1 MKPERLES
9 LVGPDLWSLA
19 CSVSEEPVEVLAL
32 TALPSEELGRAS
44 FRFTYP
50 DGSVRKGRRMLSA
63 ESARR
68 ACALRSLID
77 PRHMPALLGA
87 QGAALLAEWS
97 EGSAPNPRDPGVLR
111 VAGALLGSVHATP
124 VPREM
129 AREYGFPIDGWP
141 RRLERHLL
149 TLVELGALA
158 RDAAARALEIAQS
171 TAPSDPPRGL
181 VHCDFC
187 PENLVVDRV
196 GALQMIDN
204 ENLTVDAL
212 AFDLARTCYRWPLDA
227 GYAQFFWAGYRTMCD
242 PVSFFDHGDHW
253 MIQAL
258 SEAAAFRVAGRTPHV
273 DVPIAALE
281 RLLDGTATYDVHR
294 A

>member
-1 MKPERLES
+1 MA
-9 LVGPDLWSLA
+9 LV
-19 CSVSEEPVEVLAL
+19 
-32 TALPSEELGRAS
+32 
-44 FRFTYP
+44 
-50 DGSVRKGRRMLSA
+50 
-63 ESARR
+63 
-68 ACALRSLID
+68 
-77 PRHMPALLGA
+77 
-87 QGAALLAEWS
+87 
-97 EGSAPNPRDPGVLR
+97 
-111 VAGALLGSVHATP
+111 
-124 VPREM
+124 
-129 AREYGFPIDGWP
+129 YGFPIDGWP

-149 TLVELGALA
+149 TLVELGPLA
-158 RDAAARALEIAQS
+158 RDAAARALEMAQS

-187 PENLVVDRV
+187 PENLVVDRA

-227 GYAQFFWAGYRTMCD
+227 DYAQFFWAGYRTMCD
-242 PVSFFDHGDHW
+242 PVSFFDHGDYW

-258 SEAAAFRVAGRTPHV
+258 SEAAAFRVAFRTPHV